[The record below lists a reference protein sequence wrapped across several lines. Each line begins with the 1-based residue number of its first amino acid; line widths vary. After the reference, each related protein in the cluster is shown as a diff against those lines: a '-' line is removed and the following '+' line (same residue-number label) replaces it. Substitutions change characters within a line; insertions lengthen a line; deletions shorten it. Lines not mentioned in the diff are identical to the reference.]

1 MADNIVKIKFEGN
14 SDTLT
19 KAIKQLDTATKNLL
33 NTQAKIVDS
42 NKKSQSSSEKSK
54 NSIRMLRL
62 ELNHQGKTLKDLQAP
77 MFLYKDALRGNSFA
91 LAILRKATRSY
102 IKDLNSSR
110 NATNKNTKS
119 NTIHNN
125 SLLALGHSA
134 RQTGGAF
141 SVLRSKLLLV
151 NFALGL
157 GIRQLNKFVQSASR
171 VESMS
176 RAFTTLQGGVG
187 NSSIAIEKLQ
197 KATNNTMTSFDL
209 FQQANN
215 AMILGISKN
224 SDEMANMF
232 DMAQRLGHA
241 VGQDT
246 RTSVESLVTGIG
258 RQSRQMLDNIGI
270 IVDSKKAY
278 KDYASEIKKN
288 VDNLTDLERKQAF
301 LNATLDSARKKLKGL
316 PKEVTDNTMVFQQL
330 GVEFEEVSVK
340 LGDELMPIFIET
352 SKVLIDLL
360 GSIDNKKIISFGAT
374 IASATEIFIA
384 YKSAVIL
391 AKIATMNFKKAL
403 IGSGIGAV
411 IIAFGYALK
420 LLNEE
425 LMLQKQAFANV
436 QTSIENLKT
445 EISNYKEVLE
455 NVTEKE
461 EERAKKIIEDYG
473 NAVKSMLH
481 FQSETAKA
489 ISEEIRLMQL
499 SQEERDRMTKLRSD
513 RAKKFAEFEQK
524 YGKDTVARNKDIF
537 KQLAV
542 VVTEYE
548 SLQEDQLQKGN
559 EAQQGAFDFLMS
571 LQRTRTSELNKEQ
584 QAIFDNEMSIN
595 SSRTEEEMTA
605 MEEQK
610 LRHDEWLAYK
620 AETEQSDFEREAL
633 INQMRTEGQQN
644 AHKEHLK
651 RLQEKRKAEE
661 IADTNSLKKMQV
673 IVMASKAVTNQI
685 KSNLDSRVEQELA
698 SLRDTEA
705 YQKASAE
712 KRQTMED
719 KVAKG
724 YAEQRKRIFILEKM
738 ASLGEVYISTAEA
751 VQRAIKIS
759 PETFGQPFAGYAV
772 ASGAVQAGAI
782 MAQQPPVYE
791 TGGLVG
797 GRRHSQGGTLIE
809 AEQGEFVMSRSAV
822 QAVGLEQMNEINQ
835 GGTGGVTVNV
845 TAPLVDET
853 VVDSIIPAIEKAT
866 RLNLA

>member
-77 MFLYKDALRGNSFA
+77 MFLYKDALRGSSFA

-102 IKDLNSSR
+102 IKDLNSTR
-110 NATNKNTKS
+110 NATDKNIKS

-157 GIRQLNKFVQSASR
+157 GVRQLNKFVQSASS

-176 RAFTTLQGGVG
+176 RAFTTLQGGVN
-187 NSSIAIEKLQ
+187 NSSIAIQKLQ

-209 FQQANN
+209 FKQANN
-215 AMILGISKN
+215 AMILGVSKN

-270 IVDSKKAY
+270 IVDSEKAY

-288 VDNLTDLERKQAF
+288 VDNLTVLERKQAF
-301 LNATLDSARKKLKGL
+301 LNATLDSARKKLEGL

-330 GVEFEEVSVK
+330 GVQFEEVSVK
-340 LGDELMPIFIET
+340 LGNELMPIFIET

-374 IASATEIFIA
+374 IASATQIFIA
-384 YKSAVIL
+384 YKTAVVL
-391 AKIATMNFKKAL
+391 AKIATMNFKKIL
-403 IGSGIGAV
+403 IGSGIGIA
-411 IIAFGYALK
+411 ILAFGKALQV
-420 LLNEE
+420 LNEQ
-425 LMLQKQAFANV
+425 LLKQQQRLSTV
-436 QTSIENLKT
+436 KKRIEDLKN
-445 EISNYKEVLE
+445 EIDDYRKFLE
-455 NVTEKE
+455 GVTEKE

-473 NAVKSMLH
+473 NAVKSMIN
-481 FQSETAKA
+481 FQNETAKA

-499 SQEERDRMTKLRSD
+499 SQEERDRITKLRSD

-548 SLQEDQLQKGN
+548 SLQEDQLQKSN

-571 LQRTRTSELNKEQ
+571 LQKGRTSELNKEQ

-595 SSRTEEEMTA
+595 ASRTEEEMKA

-610 LRHDEWLAYK
+610 LRRDEWLAYK
-620 AETEQSDFEREAL
+620 AETDQLDFEREAL
-633 INQMRTEGQQN
+633 INQMRTESQEN
-644 AHKEHLK
+644 AHKEYLK
-651 RLQEKRKAEE
+651 RLQEQRNAQA
-661 IADTNSLKKMQV
+661 IADKDSLKKMEV
-673 IVMASKAVTNQI
+673 IVMASKAVTNQL

-724 YAEQRKRIFILEKM
+724 YAEQRKKIFILEKM

-759 PETFGQPFAGYAV
+759 PQTFGQPFAGYAV
-772 ASGAVQAGAI
+772 ASGAIQAGAI

-835 GGTGGVTVNV
+835 GNTGGVTVNV